1 MIDYKEVSKSLAYLI
16 ETMNGFDDEV
26 LKYKYGK
33 FLVNYKNYIENYAKE
48 MSVNK
53 LIALMLRAKI
63 NQSHFDYLYFPHLEE
78 EDDIVVDDT
87 VDIETV
93 SQLQMDL
100 LVRAGMD
107 ATTEPIEQGDIVT
120 FRVTPEVGQEYH
132 TLLAFAIDEYKDII
146 AQNDQNE

>member
-33 FLVNYKNYIENYAKE
+33 VLVHYKNYIENYASQL
-48 MSVNK
+48 SVAFNSVTRLYNRVQTMTK
-53 LIALMLRAKI
+53 G
-63 NQSHFDYLYFPHLEE
+63 NHNNYLYFPHLEDE
-78 EDDIVVDDT
+78 CEVVLDT
-87 VDIETV
+87 VDVETV
-93 SQLQMDL
+93 SQLQMNL

-120 FRVTPEVGQEYH
+120 FRVTPEVGQEYY
-132 TLLAFAIDEYKDII
+132 TLLGYAIDEYKNII
-146 AQNDQNE
+146 AQNE